1 MHASDE
7 LMYNCIKC
15 KAEQSLVKLLTR
27 SFSKKPKTN
36 IKTKVGQITEEFID
50 SSRQDLEKH
59 REELIIKR
67 K

>member
-7 LMYNCIKC
+7 LMHNCIKC

-36 IKTKVGQITEEFID
+36 IKTKIGQITEEFID

>member
-1 MHASDE
+1 
-7 LMYNCIKC
+7 
-15 KAEQSLVKLLTR
+15 
-27 SFSKKPKTN
+27 PKTN